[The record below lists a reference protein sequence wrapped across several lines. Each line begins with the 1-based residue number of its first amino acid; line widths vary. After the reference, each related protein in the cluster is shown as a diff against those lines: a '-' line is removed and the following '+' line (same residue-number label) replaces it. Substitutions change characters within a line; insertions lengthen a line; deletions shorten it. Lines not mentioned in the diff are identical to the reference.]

1 LNGSLDNPQVSEGFS
16 WLTLF
21 QLVLSLL
28 AASGLIAF
36 SLFFA
41 LIGLGQFS
49 SQVSGMPDLVSTYM
63 YAGSLAFVG
72 FLMLPS
78 AGYAL
83 QRMMKG
89 EKKRSQYVFNPRWL
103 ILASG
108 LLVILLPLVLIAGN
122 LILKYEKI
130 SWILLPFLHIL
141 AVSIPVFW
149 LVTVGLNGLKPVS
162 GQRVW
167 GLLGAGSALGP
178 ILILVLEL
186 TLLAGF
192 VVTAIFLVAMQPEKA
207 SELANLLQR
216 LRLAPNNPAILEQF
230 LQPFLA
236 SPAVVASVFVYI
248 AVLVPLIEETFKPI
262 GVWLLAGRKLTPID
276 GFMAGVLSG
285 AGYALFENLFLSS
298 GGEQWVSVVL
308 ARVGTGAVHIF
319 TTSLVGWGLAS
330 AWGQRRYLRL
340 ALSFALAVG
349 LHGLWNGLT
358 IFTVGSQ
365 ISTIP
370 GIGSLPQVGYIL
382 PFVLISLAL
391 LCILMIWLFNR
402 AMKRAIIASLPLAEG
417 EIDRE
422 IETDEV

>member
-1 LNGSLDNPQVSEGFS
+1 
-16 WLTLF
+16 
-21 QLVLSLL
+21 
-28 AASGLIAF
+28 
-36 SLFFA
+36 
-41 LIGLGQFS
+41 
-49 SQVSGMPDLVSTYM
+49 
-63 YAGSLAFVG
+63 VG

-83 QRMMKG
+83 QRMIVG
-89 EKKRSQYVFNPRWL
+89 EKKRSQYVFNNRWL

-108 LLVILLPLVLIAGN
+108 LLVILLPLVLLAGN
-122 LILKYEKI
+122 LVSKYEKI
-130 SWILLPFLHIL
+130 SWILLPPLHIL

-178 ILILVLEL
+178 ALILVLEL
-186 TLLAGF
+186 ALLAGF
-192 VVTAIFLVAMQPEKA
+192 VGMAIFLVAMQPEKA
-207 SELANLLQR
+207 SELADLLQR
-216 LRLAPNNPAILEQF
+216 LRNTPNNPEILERI

-236 SPAVVASVFVYI
+236 SPAVVASIFVYI

-262 GVWLLAGRKLTPID
+262 GIWLLAGRKLTPVD

-330 AWGQRRYLRL
+330 AWSQGRYLRL

-370 GIGSLPQVGYIL
+370 GIGSLPQVGNIL
-382 PFVLISLAL
+382 PFVLVSLAF

-402 AMKRAIIASLPLAEG
+402 SMKRAIIASLPLAEG
-417 EIDRE
+417 GIDRE

>member
-1 LNGSLDNPQVSEGFS
+1 MDSPPLSEGFS

-28 AASGLIAF
+28 AAFGLIVF
-36 SLFFA
+36 GLFFA
-41 LIGLGQFS
+41 MIGLGQFS
-49 SQVSGMPDLVSTYM
+49 SQVPGMPDPVSTYM

-83 QRMMKG
+83 QRMIKG
-89 EKKRSQYVFNPRWL
+89 EKKRGQYIFNHRWL
-103 ILASG
+103 IVASG
-108 LLVILLPLVLIAGN
+108 LLVILLPLVLLAGN
-122 LILKYEKI
+122 LVSKYETI
-130 SWILLPFLHIL
+130 SWILLPVLHIL

-149 LVTVGLNGLKPVS
+149 LATVGLNGLKPLS
-162 GQRVW
+162 GQRTW
-167 GLLGAGSALGP
+167 GLLGAGLALGP
-178 ILILVLEL
+178 ALILILEL
-186 TLLAGF
+186 ALLAGF
-192 VVTAIFLVAMQPEKA
+192 VGMAIFLVAMQPEKA
-207 SELANLLQR
+207 SELADLLQR
-216 LRLAPNNPAILEQF
+216 LRDAPNNPEILERI
-230 LQPFLA
+230 LTPFLA
-236 SPAVVASVFVYI
+236 SPVVVASIFVYI
-248 AVLVPLIEETFKPI
+248 AVLVPLIEEIFKPI
-262 GVWLLAGRKLTPID
+262 GVWLLAGRKLTPVD

-308 ARVGTGAVHIF
+308 ARIGTGAVHIF

-330 AWGQRRYLRL
+330 AWSQGRYLRL

-365 ISTIP
+365 ISTMP
-370 GIGSLPQVGYIL
+370 GIGALPQVGNIL
-382 PFVLISLAL
+382 PFVLSSLAL

-402 AMKRAIIASLPLAEG
+402 SMKRAIIASLPLADG
-417 EIDRE
+417 DIDRE